1 MSRKQKADLSLV
13 LVTIGWGASF
23 ILSKQA
29 LVELEVFNFLA
40 IRFLMAFMIS
50 MLFFLKP
57 MRRMNRET
65 LTYGLGLGV
74 VLFLAFSIQTLG
86 LSYTTVSNSAFI
98 TGLSVVMV
106 PLMTAAMDKRR
117 PEVKVLIGSITA
129 VLGLGLLTMTGSAV
143 HFNIGDLL
151 TLVGALFF
159 ASHIIGVGMAPKK
172 TQAVPMA
179 LLQIGT
185 VGFLSLLSSFV
196 LEKPTLS
203 MSFDTGLSMLVLALV
218 CTAGAYIVQNV
229 AQKYTTATR
238 TALIYAM
245 EPVFAAV
252 SGFILLGEL
261 LSPIGFAGAALILTG
276 TLLSELPILDKL
288 YEKVRP
294 RRLTEELEAQTES
307 L

>member
-23 ILSKQA
+23 ILAKQA

-40 IRFLMAFMIS
+40 IRFLLAFAIS
-50 MLFFLKP
+50 MLFFIKP
-57 MRRMNRET
+57 MLRMNRET

-86 LSYTTVSNSAFI
+86 LSYTSVSNSAFI

-106 PLMTAAMDKRR
+106 PLMTAAMEKRR

-129 VLGLGLLTMTGSAV
+129 VLGLGLLTMTGSAI
-143 HFNIGDLL
+143 HFNIGDVL

-159 ASHIIGVGMAPKK
+159 ATHIIGVGMAPKK
-172 TQAVPMA
+172 AAAIPMA

-185 VGFLSLLSSFV
+185 VGVLSLITSLV
-196 LEKPTLS
+196 VEKPSLS
-203 MSFDTGLSMLVLALV
+203 MSFDTGLAVLVLALV

-245 EPVFAAV
+245 EPVFAAA
-252 SGFILLGEL
+252 SGFVLLGEVL
-261 LSPIGFAGAALILTG
+261 APIALVGAGLILTG
-276 TLLSELPILDKL
+276 TLLSELPLLDRL
-288 YEKVRP
+288 YEK
-294 RRLTEELEAQTES
+294 LGKKTAAEALEPQSET

>member
-23 ILSKQA
+23 ILAKQA

-40 IRFLMAFMIS
+40 IRFLLAFAIS
-50 MLFFLKP
+50 MLFFIKP
-57 MRRMNRET
+57 MLRMNRET

-86 LSYTTVSNSAFI
+86 LSYTSVSNSAFI

-106 PLMTAAMDKRR
+106 PLMTAAMEKRR
-117 PEVKVLIGSITA
+117 PEVKVLIGSVTA
-129 VLGLGLLTMTGSAV
+129 VLGLGLLTMTGSAI
-143 HFNIGDLL
+143 HFNIGDVL
-151 TLVGALFF
+151 TLIGALFF
-159 ASHIIGVGMAPKK
+159 ATHIIGVGMAPKK
-172 TQAVPMA
+172 AAAVPMA

-185 VGFLSLLSSFV
+185 VGFLSLVTSLV
-196 LEKPTLS
+196 VERPTLS
-203 MSFDTGLSMLVLALV
+203 MSFDTGLAVLVLALV
-218 CTAGAYIVQNV
+218 CTAGAYIVQNI

-252 SGFILLGEL
+252 SGFVLLGEVL
-261 LSPIGFAGAALILTG
+261 GTVAMVGAFFILAG
-276 TLLSELPILDKL
+276 TLLSELPLLDRL
-288 YEKVRP
+288 YEKLGKKTSVKA
-294 RRLTEELEAQTES
+294 LEPQSET

>member
-23 ILSKQA
+23 ILAKQA
-29 LVELEVFNFLA
+29 LVELQVFNFLA
-40 IRFLMAFMIS
+40 IRFLLAFAIS
-50 MLFFLKP
+50 MLFFIKP
-57 MRRMNRET
+57 MLRMNRET

-86 LSYTTVSNSAFI
+86 LSYTSVSNSAFI

-106 PLMTAAMDKRR
+106 PLITAAMEKRR

-129 VLGLGLLTMTGSAV
+129 VLGLGLLTLTGSAI
-143 HFNIGDLL
+143 HFNIGDVL

-159 ASHIIGVGMAPKK
+159 ATHIIGVGMAPKK
-172 TQAVPMA
+172 AEAIPMA

-185 VGFLSLLSSFV
+185 VGFLSLVTSFAV
-196 LEKPTLS
+196 EAPKLS
-203 MSFDTGLSMLVLALV
+203 MSFDTGLAILLLALF

-252 SGFILLGEL
+252 SGFILLGEVL
-261 LSPIGFAGAALILTG
+261 GPIGLAGAALILGG
-276 TLLSELPILDKL
+276 TLLCELPLLDKL
-288 YEKVRP
+288 YEKLGKKTGV
-294 RRLTEELEAQTES
+294 ENLEPQSET

>member
-23 ILSKQA
+23 ILAKQA

-40 IRFLMAFMIS
+40 IRFLLAFAIS
-50 MLFFLKP
+50 MLFFIKP
-57 MRRMNRET
+57 MLRMNRET

-86 LSYTTVSNSAFI
+86 LSYTSVSNSAFI

-106 PLMTAAMDKRR
+106 PLMTAAMEKRR
-117 PEVKVLIGSITA
+117 PEVKVLIGSVTA
-129 VLGLGLLTMTGSAV
+129 VLGLGLLTMTGSAI
-143 HFNIGDLL
+143 HFNIGDVL
-151 TLVGALFF
+151 TLIGALFF
-159 ASHIIGVGMAPKK
+159 ATHIIGVGMAPKK
-172 TQAVPMA
+172 AAAVPMA

-185 VGFLSLLSSFV
+185 VGFLSLVASLV
-196 LEKPTLS
+196 VEKPTLN
-203 MSFDTGLSMLVLALV
+203 MSFDTGLAVLVLALV
-218 CTAGAYIVQNV
+218 CTAGAYIVQNI

-252 SGFILLGEL
+252 SGFVLLGEVL
-261 LSPIGFAGAALILTG
+261 GTVAMIGAFLILAG
-276 TLLSELPILDKL
+276 TLLSELPLLDRL
-288 YEKVRP
+288 YEKLGKKASVKA
-294 RRLTEELEAQTES
+294 LEPQSET

>member
-23 ILSKQA
+23 ILAKQA

-40 IRFLMAFMIS
+40 IRFLLAFAIS
-50 MLFFLKP
+50 MLFFIKP
-57 MRRMNRET
+57 MLRMNRET

-86 LSYTTVSNSAFI
+86 LSYTSVSNSAFI

-106 PLMTAAMDKRR
+106 PLMTAAMEKRR

-129 VLGLGLLTMTGSAV
+129 VLGLGLLTMTGSAI
-143 HFNIGDLL
+143 HFNIGDVL

-159 ASHIIGVGMAPKK
+159 ATHIIGVGMAPKK
-172 TQAVPMA
+172 AAAIPMG

-185 VGFLSLLSSFV
+185 VGVLSLITSLV
-196 LEKPTLS
+196 VEKPSLS
-203 MSFDTGLSMLVLALV
+203 MSFDTGLAVLVLALV

-245 EPVFAAV
+245 EPVFAAA
-252 SGFILLGEL
+252 SGFVLLGEVL
-261 LSPIGFAGAALILTG
+261 APIALVGAGLILTG
-276 TLLSELPILDKL
+276 TLLSELPLLDRL
-288 YEKVRP
+288 YEK
-294 RRLTEELEAQTES
+294 LGKKTAAEALEPQSET

>member
-23 ILSKQA
+23 ILAKQA

-40 IRFLMAFMIS
+40 IRFLLAFAIS
-50 MLFFLKP
+50 MLFFIKP
-57 MRRMNRET
+57 MLRMNRET

-86 LSYTTVSNSAFI
+86 LSYTSVSNSAFI

-106 PLMTAAMDKRR
+106 PLMTAAMEKRR
-117 PEVKVLIGSITA
+117 PEVKVLIGSVTA
-129 VLGLGLLTMTGSAV
+129 VLGLGLLTMTGSAI
-143 HFNIGDLL
+143 HFNIGDVL
-151 TLVGALFF
+151 TLIGALFF
-159 ASHIIGVGMAPKK
+159 ATHIIGVGMAPKK
-172 TQAVPMA
+172 AAAVPMA

-185 VGFLSLLSSFV
+185 VGFLSLVASLV
-196 LEKPTLS
+196 VEKPTLN
-203 MSFDTGLSMLVLALV
+203 MSFDTGLAVLVLALV
-218 CTAGAYIVQNV
+218 CTAGAYIVQNI

-252 SGFILLGEL
+252 SGFVLLGEVL
-261 LSPIGFAGAALILTG
+261 GTVAMIGAFLILAG
-276 TLLSELPILDKL
+276 TLLSELPLLDRL
-288 YEKVRP
+288 YEKLGKKTSVKA
-294 RRLTEELEAQTES
+294 LEPQSET

>member
-23 ILSKQA
+23 ILAKQA

-40 IRFLMAFMIS
+40 IRFLLAFAIS
-50 MLFFLKP
+50 MLFFIKP
-57 MRRMNRET
+57 MLRMNRET

-86 LSYTTVSNSAFI
+86 LSYTSVSNSAFI

-106 PLMTAAMDKRR
+106 PLMTAAMEKRR

-129 VLGLGLLTMTGSAV
+129 VLGLGLLTMTGSAI
-143 HFNIGDLL
+143 HFNIGDVL

-159 ASHIIGVGMAPKK
+159 ATHIIGVGMAPKK
-172 TQAVPMA
+172 AAAIPMA

-185 VGFLSLLSSFV
+185 VGVLSLITSLV
-196 LEKPTLS
+196 VEKPSLS
-203 MSFDTGLSMLVLALV
+203 MSFDTGLAVLVLALV

-245 EPVFAAV
+245 EPVFAAA
-252 SGFILLGEL
+252 SGFVLLGEVL
-261 LSPIGFAGAALILTG
+261 APIALVGAGLILTG
-276 TLLSELPILDKL
+276 TLLSELPLLDRL
-288 YEKVRP
+288 YEKLGKKTAV
-294 RRLTEELEAQTES
+294 EALEPQSET